1 MEFFKAM
8 ISERRDLA
16 EEIAEANAEA
26 GNIRMAKGLLEYIPG
41 PVCACTS
48 CYNSL
53 TLLKVS
59 QSYEC
64 PRHNVCS
71 LESRIARA
79 FHVACN
85 WGVPDVFVSLLQ
97 PEWQENARSVCETSS
112 AVFPLISMVALR
124 IGDESRR
131 SCDASEYKCLV
142 SWSTLAEDIIRNS
155 SDLHIICPTLKMTCK
170 FEADFTIDSMSPLVT
185 VVTSGVQTT
194 YSSLQD
200 FFEDRI
206 GLLSIW
212 LHLCAN
218 AGVNLFEYGRREMNM
233 LLEDGAT
240 CHACSPEIVG
250 NEGSAQKVKVCLT
263 GFKYGDTSKDWD
275 ILWSETTVP
284 PFSGLQATSRYNIP
298 GAWVEDKCV

>member
-16 EEIAEANAEA
+16 EEIAEANADA

-64 PRHNVCS
+64 PHHKICS

-97 PEWQENARSVCETSS
+97 PEWQKNARSVCETSS

-124 IGDESRR
+124 IGDESCRFR
-131 SCDASEYKCLV
+131 NSSEYNCLV
-142 SWSTLAEDIIRNS
+142 PWSTLAEDIIRNS
-155 SDLHIICPTLKMTCK
+155 PDLHIICPTLKMTCK
-170 FEADFTIDSMSPLVT
+170 FEADFTIEALSPLVT
-185 VVTSGVQTT
+185 VVLSGVQRT

-200 FFEDRI
+200 FFEDRR
-206 GLLSIW
+206 GLLSTWI
-212 LHLCAN
+212 HLCVN
-218 AGVNLFEYGRREMNM
+218 ADVDLLEYGRREMEM
-233 LLEDGAT
+233 VLEDGAT
-240 CHACSPEIVG
+240 RHECFPEIMGV
-250 NEGSAQKVKVCLT
+250 EGCVQKVKVCLT
-263 GFKYGDTSKDWD
+263 GFKYGDTPAKWE
-275 ILWSETTVP
+275 ILWSEMTVP
-284 PFSGLQATSRYNIP
+284 PFSGLQADSHFNIP
-298 GAWVEDKCV
+298 GAWVDDECV